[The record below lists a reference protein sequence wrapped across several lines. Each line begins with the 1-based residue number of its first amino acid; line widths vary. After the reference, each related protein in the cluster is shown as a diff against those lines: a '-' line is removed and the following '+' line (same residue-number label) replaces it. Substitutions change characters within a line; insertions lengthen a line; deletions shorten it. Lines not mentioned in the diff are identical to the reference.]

1 MDIAQPTPNR
11 GTPAAAATSSRTGVV
26 VVSRETESDAVAAV
40 VRHHAELA
48 GALTTLTEA
57 FLTAAGGVAGV
68 GLSTVEAA
76 QHRLVDLCTGEL
88 LPHAAAEESTL
99 YPAAASQERA
109 RLLVESM
116 LAEHRV
122 LESLVAEV
130 RASEN
135 PVRAAAAANALRVL
149 FDVHLAKE
157 NDLLLPLIAADPS
170 VSLAT
175 ILTGMHELLGAD
187 DQHERENRPET
198 VAIAR
203 TTAGGTVETHGAV
216 CGCGGSDGNQDAP
229 VLDVRDVPHAV
240 RHATVFGAVG
250 AVPIAGSLVLVAP
263 HDPLPLLGQLE
274 EREPG
279 AFGVSYDQRGPDA
292 WRVRLTRTR

>member
-1 MDIAQPTPNR
+1 M
-11 GTPAAAATSSRTGVV
+11 
-26 VVSRETESDAVAAV
+26 
-40 VRHHAELA
+40 
-48 GALTTLTEA
+48 
-57 FLTAAGGVAGV
+57 
-68 GLSTVEAA
+68 
-76 QHRLVDLCTGEL
+76 
-88 LPHAAAEESTL
+88 AEESTL
-99 YPAAASQERA
+99 YPAAASHERA

-130 RASEN
+130 RATES

-175 ILTGMHELLGAD
+175 ILTGMRELLGAD
-187 DQHERENRPET
+187 EQHVRENSLDHRDRPDEA
-198 VAIAR
+198 V
-203 TTAGGTVETHGAV
+203 GPVETQRAV
-216 CGCGGSDGNQDAP
+216 CGCGGSDGNQETP
-229 VLDVRDVPHAV
+229 VLDVRDVPHAI

>member
-1 MDIAQPTPNR
+1 MDITQPTPNR
-11 GTPAAAATSSRTGVV
+11 GTPAATTSPPTGVV
-26 VVSRETESDAVAAV
+26 VASRETESDAVAAV

-48 GALTTLTEA
+48 GALTTLTDA
-57 FLTAAGGVAGV
+57 VLTAAGGVAGV
-68 GLSTVEAA
+68 GVSAVEAA
-76 QHRLVDLCTGEL
+76 QHRLVDFCTGEL
-88 LPHAAAEESTL
+88 LPHAAAEESAL
-99 YPAAASQERA
+99 YPAAASEERA

-187 DQHERENRPET
+187 EQHVRENPLDHRDRPDAAT
-198 VAIAR
+198 GSA
-203 TTAGGTVETHGAV
+203 ETHGAV
-216 CGCGGSDGNQDAP
+216 CGCGGSDGDQEAP
-229 VLDVRDVPHAV
+229 VLDVRDVPHAI